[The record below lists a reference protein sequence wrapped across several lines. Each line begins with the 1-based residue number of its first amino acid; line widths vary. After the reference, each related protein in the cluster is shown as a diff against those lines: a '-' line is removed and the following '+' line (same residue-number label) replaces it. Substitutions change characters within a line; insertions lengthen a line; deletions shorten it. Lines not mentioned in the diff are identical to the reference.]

1 MNATLCLAGRT
12 RRTFHMPL
20 SQFLQTRLMRER
32 ARRALC
38 EPAELLA
45 EHIYGDPRA
54 ADPEELSAMIAEAC
68 ETATEFR
75 VDAVTL
81 APADVHHF
89 CRFLPLPPDPPP
101 ANAAALAA

>member
-1 MNATLCLAGRT
+1 MNAILCLPGRT

-20 SQFLQTRLMRER
+20 SQFLQTRLVRER

-54 ADPEELSAMIAEAC
+54 ADPR
-68 ETATEFR
+68 ATGASVARQSLFSDWRR
-75 VDAVTL
+75 VRRRASPRRSR
-81 APADVHHF
+81 A
-89 CRFLPLPPDPPP
+89 
-101 ANAAALAA
+101 